1 MNPSRHDQDPICGAF
16 TWRNA
21 YALIRSAMGCAHAVD
36 SCTQRARYSSRA
48 GAISQPTG
56 ALAIHAFFR
65 QIEKINAEDEDEKR
79 KLLERERQP
88 HKIF

>member
-1 MNPSRHDQDPICGAF
+1 MSPSRHDPDPICGAS

-21 YALIRSAMGCAHAVD
+21 CALIRIAVGCALAVD

-56 ALAIHAFFR
+56 ALAIHTFFR
-65 QIEKINAEDEDEKR
+65 QIEKINTEDEDEKR
-79 KLLERERQP
+79 KLLDRERQP
-88 HKIF
+88 HKIL